1 MEASRTEISIDPDI
15 QELVPGFC
23 ESRKRDIAS
32 LDHYLAKGDFT
43 AIAKVSHTVKGIAAP
58 YGFPTLEKLFKSL
71 EVAAKA
77 SDATQSK
84 KLVGEIKT
92 YFSKYSN

>member
-1 MEASRTEISIDPDI
+1 MEMSRTEISIDPDI

-23 ESRKRDIAS
+23 ASRKKDIAS
-32 LDHYLAKGDFT
+32 LDQYLAKGDFNS
-43 AIAKVSHTVKGIAAP
+43 IAKISHTVKGIAAP

-77 SDATQSK
+77 NDATQSK
-84 KLVGEIKT
+84 KLVGDIKT
-92 YFSKYSN
+92 YFSKFSN